1 LKRGCSSRLLN
12 SPSLKGPKTEQTWSG
27 IGGNS
32 CLSIWVGVAPQLY
45 IDMFYY
51 SGIGNIKG
59 VGRGKRV
66 SGGIAD
72 RRGNIEG

>member
-1 LKRGCSSRLLN
+1 
-12 SPSLKGPKTEQTWSG
+12 
-27 IGGNS
+27 
-32 CLSIWVGVAPQLY
+32 
-45 IDMFYY
+45 MFYY

-72 RRGNIEG
+72 RSGKNEG